1 MDKIKYVV
9 YIELFRSI
17 LALIILYKF
26 EDWFGL
32 TVYLSYDNYL
42 IAGYYISCIF
52 GAIYF
57 TYFDKTKTQKTG
69 VYI

>member
-42 IAGYYISCIF
+42 IAGYYLSCII

-57 TYFDKTKTQKTG
+57 TYIQNIRTQKI
-69 VYI
+69 VVHF